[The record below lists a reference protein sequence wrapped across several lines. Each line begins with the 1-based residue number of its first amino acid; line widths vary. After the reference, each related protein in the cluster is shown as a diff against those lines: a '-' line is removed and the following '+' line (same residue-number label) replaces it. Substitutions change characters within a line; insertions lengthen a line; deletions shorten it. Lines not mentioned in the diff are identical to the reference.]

1 VSVYSF
7 LYETLH
13 FSWVLQAALLAI
25 VILVGLSVSV
35 RSRLAAPDGGLLPDE
50 GITLRNMIEVVVE
63 GLASLGQQT
72 IGHEYRKYFPL
83 VGAIFFFVLIS
94 NLLGLVPGVGGASSD
109 INTGLAWAIIVFCV
123 YHYAGIRK
131 NGWHYIE
138 HFMGPVMLERK
149 IFGKTYGVRALAPLL
164 LPIELILDTSRIAT
178 LSIRLLANMFADHT
192 VVAIWYGLV
201 PLVIPAVF
209 MGLGLLISFIQAF
222 VFALLSMIYIGLA
235 LGESH

>member
-72 IGHEYRKYFPL
+72 IGHDYRKYFPL

-138 HFMGPVMLERK
+138 HFMGPVMLERT